1 MKLIVLPL
9 ILFCISSNAIC
20 QQTSR
25 GSCGTPTPQTALRYN
40 AAQMNEAQRTID
52 YAYVVNIYVHILT
65 DDNGS
70 NAAATDSSV
79 KADLQTMSNFF
90 KPHNIC
96 FILLGIDYRAST
108 VLNNMMNVENSS
120 HVSTLTNG
128 TNHSNCIDF
137 YIHQAFSDTNLA
149 GTAYVIPNNF
159 ISVRGSTFNLPTLPH
174 EMGHALGL
182 YHTFETAYG
191 EECPDGSDCSGDGDL
206 ICDTPADFDT
216 SQNMVAAGVPCV
228 YTGTRNVNCDVFP
241 FSNYHTYDPSET
253 NMMSYWGNCRNNF
266 TPQQGLRMRVTLSNE
281 NIVKNCLSVYDAP
294 IITGNTDINISGDW
308 YVSAKNEIN
317 IFSTGTGRIRILGG
331 VLDKW
336 INAGIRIRIGPG
348 TEIRPDAS
356 ATRFIINPLCE

>member
-1 MKLIVLPL
+1 MKTILLQLMLIISANAFSQQPL
-9 ILFCISSNAIC
+9 
-20 QQTSR
+20 R
-25 GSCGTPTPQTALRYN
+25 GNCGTPTPHRALRFT

-96 FILLGIDYRAST
+96 FILLGIDYRSST
-108 VLNNMMNVENSS
+108 LINNMMNIDNSS
-120 HVSTLTNG
+120 HIATLTSG
-128 TNHSNCIDF
+128 TNHANCIDI
-137 YIHQAFSDTNLA
+137 YVHQSFSDPNIA
-149 GTAYVIPNNF
+149 GNAYAIPSDF
-159 ISVRGSTFNLPTLPH
+159 ISVLGSTISRPTLAH

-206 ICDTPADFDT
+206 ICDTPADFNG
-216 SQNMVAAGVPCV
+216 SQNMVATGTPCV
-228 YTGTRNVNCDVFP
+228 YTGTQTVNCDIFP
-241 FSNYHTYDPSET
+241 FSNYQAYDPSET

-281 NIVKNCLSVYDAP
+281 NIVKNCLTVYDAP
-294 IITGNTDINISGDW
+294 VTTGNTDINITGEW
-308 YVSAKNEIN
+308 YVSAKNEIS
-317 IFSTGTGRIRILGG
+317 ILSTGTGRIRILGG

-336 INAGIRIRIGPG
+336 INAGTRIRIGPG
-348 TEIRPDAS
+348 SEIRPDAS
-356 ATRFIINPLCE
+356 ATRFVINPLCE